1 MDKKCRRWVGRG
13 IAEVNSGHLA
23 RPLINAGIC
32 VIMFAT
38 PLDVLRFYLPM
49 YPESEI
55 LFPTRCIS
63 QLASLRNSDWRE
75 LVEYI
80 ASLSETHEDS
90 LAFSL
95 MMIKFNSCLTCDLDS
110 YRASLGCTTCAKRM
124 VVGFKGSDKALVR
137 KFEEAREEVIAY
149 LEATGQRK
157 LTRRKRVVVQ
167 PMLAR
172 MAR

>member
-1 MDKKCRRWVGRG
+1 
-13 IAEVNSGHLA
+13 
-23 RPLINAGIC
+23 
-32 VIMFAT
+32 
-38 PLDVLRFYLPM
+38 M

-63 QLASLRNSDWRE
+63 QLVHLRNEEWRE
-75 LVEYI
+75 LAEYV
-80 ASLSETHEDS
+80 ASLPETHEDS

-124 VVGFKGSDKALVR
+124 VTGFKGSDKALLR
-137 KFEEAREEVIAY
+137 KYEEAREEVIAY

-157 LTRRKRVVVQ
+157 AARRKRVALEPV
-167 PMLAR
+167 LAR
-172 MAR
+172 AAR

>member
-1 MDKKCRRWVGRG
+1 
-13 IAEVNSGHLA
+13 
-23 RPLINAGIC
+23 
-32 VIMFAT
+32 
-38 PLDVLRFYLPM
+38 M

-63 QLASLRNSDWRE
+63 QLVHLRNEDWRE
-75 LVEYI
+75 LVEYV
-80 ASLSETHEDS
+80 ASLPETHEDS

-124 VVGFKGSDKALVR
+124 ITGFKGSDKALVR
-137 KFEEAREEVIAY
+137 KYEEAREEVIAY

-157 LTRRKRVVVQ
+157 AARRKRVALQ
-167 PMLAR
+167 PVLAR
-172 MAR
+172 AAR

>member
-1 MDKKCRRWVGRG
+1 MM
-13 IAEVNSGHLA
+13 IAA
-23 RPLINAGIC
+23 
-32 VIMFAT
+32 
-38 PLDVLRFYLPM
+38 PLDVSRFYRPM

-63 QLASLRNSDWRE
+63 QLASLRGPDWRE

-80 ASLSETHEDS
+80 ASLPETHEDS
-90 LAFSL
+90 LSFSL

-157 LTRRKRVVVQ
+157 VTRRKRVIVQ
-167 PMLAR
+167 PVLVRVAR
-172 MAR
+172 